1 MADGIELTR
10 ILRDRRWLVRL
21 LVAVAF
27 FLMASAMSLIASDVI
42 ARNFTDRPQPDD
54 LALRALPYIP
64 EVGKLVDVLAALGP
78 LVVLIHFA
86 RKRAND
92 IPWAIGAFGVTV
104 LLRSAIV
111 VLTPLASPH
120 EGMRSAGV
128 FHGSQGLVPGQ
139 NGMFPSGH
147 AANLFLCFLLIDKK
161 QDPTLRWIAFAISVA
176 EWCALLLSRMHY
188 SIDIVGGLLLAYF
201 VFSEWT
207 QGTLFDGIKRMVA

>member
-1 MADGIELTR
+1 MTDGMELTR
-10 ILRDRRWLVRL
+10 VLRDRRWLTQL
-21 LVAVAF
+21 LIAVLF
-27 FLMASAMSLIASDVI
+27 FVVASAMSLVASDVI
-42 ARNFTDRPQPDD
+42 ARHFTDRPQPDD
-54 LALRALPYIP
+54 LALRALPYMP

-86 RKRAND
+86 RRRASD

-120 EGMRSAGV
+120 AGMRSAGV
-128 FHGSQGLVPGQ
+128 FDGSQGLVPGQ

-147 AANLFLCFLLIDKK
+147 AANLFLCFLLIDRE
-161 QDPTLRWIAFAISVA
+161 QDPALRWIAFAVSVA

-201 VFSEWT
+201 VYSEWT
-207 QGTLFDGIKRMVA
+207 RGTLFDGIKRLVA